1 LDIRIGVLH
10 NPKEL
15 NLDLGDVDREAVKSE
30 IDGALA
36 GPVSVLW
43 LTDKDGRSVG
53 VPTDRIAYVEV
64 GTGDASRKIGFAPER

>member
-1 LDIRIGVLH
+1 MDVRIGVMH

-15 NLDLGDVDREAVKSE
+15 VLDLGEVDREKVKSQV
-30 IDGALA
+30 DSALA

-53 VPTDRIAYVEV
+53 VPTDRIAFVEL
-64 GTGDASRKIGFAPER
+64 GKADAGRRIGFGAER

>member
-15 NLDLGDVDREAVKSE
+15 NLDLGEVDRDTVKSE

-64 GTGDASRKIGFAPER
+64 GKGDASRKIGFAPER

>member
-1 LDIRIGVLH
+1 MDIRIGVLH

-15 NLDLGDVDREAVKSE
+15 NLDLGEVDRDAVKSE
-30 IDGALA
+30 IDGALT

-64 GTGDASRKIGFAPER
+64 GKSDASRKIGFAPER

>member
-1 LDIRIGVLH
+1 LEIRIGVLH
-10 NPKEL
+10 SPKEL
-15 NLDLGDVDREAVKSE
+15 NLDLGEVDREATKSQ

-64 GTGDASRKIGFAPER
+64 GKGDASRKIGFAPER

>member
-1 LDIRIGVLH
+1 MDVRIGMLH

-15 NLDLGDVDREAVKSE
+15 TLDLGEVDREKVRAEV
-30 IDGALA
+30 DGALS

-53 VPTDRIAYVEV
+53 VSTDRIAYVEL
-64 GTGDASRKIGFAPER
+64 GSADPHRAIGFGPDR

>member
-64 GTGDASRKIGFAPER
+64 GKGDASRKIGFAPER

>member
-1 LDIRIGVLH
+1 
-10 NPKEL
+10 L
-15 NLDLGDVDREAVKSE
+15 NLDLGEVDRDQVKTE

-53 VPTDRIAYVEV
+53 VPTDRIAYVEL
-64 GTGDASRKIGFAPER
+64 GKGDPARKIGFAPER

>member
-1 LDIRIGVLH
+1 MDVRIGMLH

-15 NLDLGDVDREAVKSE
+15 ALDLGDVDRDKVKADV
-30 IDGALA
+30 DGALA

-53 VPTDRIAYVEV
+53 VPTDRIAYVEL
-64 GTGDASRKIGFAPER
+64 GTADAKRRMGFAPER

>member
-15 NLDLGDVDREAVKSE
+15 NLDLGEVDRDAVKSE

-64 GTGDASRKIGFAPER
+64 GKGDASRKIGFAPER

>member
-1 LDIRIGVLH
+1 MDIRIGVLH

-15 NLDLGDVDREAVKSE
+15 NLDLGEVDRDTVKSE

-64 GTGDASRKIGFAPER
+64 GKGDASRKIGFAPER